1 MATYQELLAQ
11 KADLEKQIENAR
23 KQELSDAIAQ
33 IRSLMSQYGL
43 TVADIA
49 GKSGGSGKASTT
61 KGSKVAPKYR
71 NQATGETWTGRGR
84 QPKWVEQALASGKS
98 LEQLAI

>member
-11 KADLEKQIENAR
+11 KADLEKQIESAR

-33 IRSLMSQYGL
+33 IKSLMAQYGL
-43 TVADIA
+43 TVADLG
-49 GKSGGSGKASTT
+49 GKTGTKTGSAT

-71 NQATGETWTGRGR
+71 NGATGETWTGRGR
-84 QPKWVEQALASGKS
+84 QPKWVEQALASGKT

>member
-11 KADLEKQIENAR
+11 KAELDKKIENAR

-33 IRSLMSQYGL
+33 IKTLMSQYGL
-43 TVADIA
+43 TVADL
-49 GKSGGSGKASTT
+49 GGKAGGTKSSAA

-71 NQATGETWTGRGR
+71 NAATGETWTGRGR
-84 QPKWVEQALASGKS
+84 QPKWVEAALASGKK
-98 LEQLAI
+98 LTDLAI

>member
-23 KQELSDAIAQ
+23 KQELTDAIAQ

-43 TVADIA
+43 TIADLGGKA
-49 GKSGGSGKASTT
+49 GGGKASAT

-84 QPKWVEQALASGKS
+84 QPKWVEQALASGKT
-98 LEQLAI
+98 LEDLAI

>member
-11 KADLEKQIENAR
+11 KAELEKQIENAR
-23 KQELSDAIAQ
+23 KQELSDAIGQ

-43 TVADIA
+43 TVADL
-49 GKSGGSGKASTT
+49 GGKASGTKTSST

-71 NQATGETWTGRGR
+71 NGSTGETWTGRGR
-84 QPKWVEQALASGKS
+84 QPKWVEQALASGKT